1 MPYAAHSVFEAPAGN
16 PRIWRFMN
24 FHKFVSMITTGS
36 LYFSRLD
43 KLGDPF
49 EGLHT
54 KARIQFDEK
63 VYDSYDSSQSSEYGK
78 SVIRGMH
85 LDPYEQRRKSF
96 VNCWHMNE
104 YETELLWSRY
114 SFMDGGVAI
123 QSTFE
128 RLKSCLNVANAVYIG
143 MIKYKDWETERT
155 PIDSNMMKP
164 IVTKRINYRDEREL
178 RAAIVTRYNRRKQT
192 QLGMNVPVDLI
203 ELVESVYISPKS
215 GDWILKLIKTVLKKY
230 DLDLK
235 VKKSVFTE
243 KPMRPKFLKKHP
255 MY

>member
-1 MPYAAHSVFEAPAGN
+1 MSLTLFLNLPPDN
-16 PRIWRFMN
+16 TMIWRFTS
-24 FHKFVSMITTGS
+24 FHKFVSMITSNS

-49 EGLHT
+49 EGLYS
-54 KARIQFDEK
+54 KARIQSDEK
-63 VYDSYDSSQSSEYGK
+63 VYTSYDSSEASEYGK
-78 SVIRGMH
+78 RVIRWMH
-85 LDPYEQRRKSF
+85 LDPYKQRRTSF
-96 VNCWHMNE
+96 ANCWHMNE

-128 RLKSCLNVANAVYIG
+128 RLKSCLNIPHAVYIG
-143 MIKYKDWETERT
+143 IMKYMNWETEAT
-155 PIDSNMMKP
+155 PIGNLMNP
-164 IVTKRINYRDEREL
+164 IVTKRKNYQDEREL
-178 RAAIVTRYNRRKQT
+178 RAAIVTGFDRRKQT
-192 QLGMNVPVDLI
+192 QMGINVPVDLI
-203 ELVESVYISPKS
+203 KLVESVYISPKS
-215 GDWILKLIKTVLKKY
+215 GDWILKLIKNILKKY

-243 KPMRPKFLKKHP
+243 KPMRPKFLKDHP